1 MLGLGMLSVSDIEV
15 VSLDGLMRLG
25 LKCLYGMGFVVLDEL
40 IWTGAML
47 L

>member
-15 VSLDGLMRLG
+15 VSLDGLMRQG
-25 LKCLYGMGFVVLDEL
+25 LTCLYRMGFVVLDEW